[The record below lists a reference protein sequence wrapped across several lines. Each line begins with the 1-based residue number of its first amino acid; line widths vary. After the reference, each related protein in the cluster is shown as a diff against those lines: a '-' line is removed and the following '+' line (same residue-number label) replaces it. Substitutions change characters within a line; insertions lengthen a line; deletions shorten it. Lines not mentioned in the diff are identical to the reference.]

1 MDANIIPP
9 PLPDPIAEGGGG
21 YKIMAKIYLTPSFC
35 PTSIAEGFQKIM
47 VAIYWKPLFFISLD
61 NGFKI
66 LKPWNVELIF

>member
-9 PLPDPIAEGGGG
+9 PLPDPIAEGGGGGG

-47 VAIYWKPLFFISLD
+47 VAIY
-61 NGFKI
+61 
-66 LKPWNVELIF
+66 